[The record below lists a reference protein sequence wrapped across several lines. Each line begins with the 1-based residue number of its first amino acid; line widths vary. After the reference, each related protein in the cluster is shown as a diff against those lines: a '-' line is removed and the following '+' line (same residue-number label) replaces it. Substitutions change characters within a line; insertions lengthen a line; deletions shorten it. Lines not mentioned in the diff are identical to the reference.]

1 MAEVRL
7 DELRAAVDMRLRG
20 LGFDGRVSALIG
32 DHYVDAELRGAAT
45 HGLERLRWLAG
56 QDGIDPA
63 ARPAQIERTDSVSRW
78 DAAGAVGYA
87 ALADVLAAE
96 VETPPTGARLAV
108 VEGCFP
114 TGRLGWFAE
123 RVAADGLVCLLTAT
137 SPARIA
143 HPDGGPPILATSPLC
158 LAVPGTPPAVI
169 DVSMGR
175 ITYGEVLAAAAAGET
190 LPAGSG
196 VRPDGTQEDDPAE
209 IRSDRAG
216 IRPFG
221 GDQAYKG
228 LALATLVE
236 LLVGAVSTGPGIR
249 GRRAPRRTPVRCG
262 RAAARPLR
270 RPAVPGRR
278 EPRSPRR
285 RAGAR
290 LGRGARRPVGV
301 DQALTA
307 CGPSA
312 GTRRERTRDSP
323 SPAIVT
329 PYSTSATSI
338 VRRWCVTTMNWALS
352 W

>member
-1 MAEVRL
+1 MRATGRDRTGGPALGVRSWYGRSVAEVRL

-63 ARPAQIERTDSVSRW
+63 ARPSQIERTDSVSRW

-137 SPARIA
+137 SPARIV

-175 ITYGEVLAAAAAGET
+175 ITYGEVLAAAAAGEM

-196 VRPDGTQEDDPAE
+196 VRPDGTPEDDPAE

-228 LALATLVE
+228 LALATVVE
-236 LLVGAVSTGPGIR
+236 LLVGAVSTGPGYAAVALLAAPR
-249 GRRAPRRTPVRCG
+249 SDAAGRLRDLFDGRRFPG
-262 RAAARPLR
+262 DESRARLDAALARGSV
-270 RPAVPGRR
+270 AVPDDLWEWIRR
-278 EPRSPRR
+278 
-285 RAGAR
+285 
-290 LGRGARRPVGV
+290 
-301 DQALTA
+301 
-307 CGPSA
+307 
-312 GTRRERTRDSP
+312 
-323 SPAIVT
+323 
-329 PYSTSATSI
+329 
-338 VRRWCVTTMNWALS
+338 
-352 W
+352 

>member
-1 MAEVRL
+1 
-7 DELRAAVDMRLRG
+7 
-20 LGFDGRVSALIG
+20 
-32 DHYVDAELRGAAT
+32 
-45 HGLERLRWLAG
+45 
-56 QDGIDPA
+56 
-63 ARPAQIERTDSVSRW
+63 
-78 DAAGAVGYA
+78 
-87 ALADVLAAE
+87 VLAAE

-236 LLVGAVSTGPGIR
+236 LLVGTVSTGPGFAAVALLATPR
-249 GRRAPRRTPVRCG
+249 SDAVGRLRDLFDGRRFPG
-262 RAAARPLR
+262 DESRARLNAALARGSL
-270 RPAVPGRR
+270 AVPDDLWEWIRR
-278 EPRSPRR
+278 
-285 RAGAR
+285 
-290 LGRGARRPVGV
+290 
-301 DQALTA
+301 
-307 CGPSA
+307 
-312 GTRRERTRDSP
+312 
-323 SPAIVT
+323 
-329 PYSTSATSI
+329 
-338 VRRWCVTTMNWALS
+338 
-352 W
+352 